1 MAYLLK
7 TPCGPILGTTC
18 DYENVV
24 AFKGIRYATAG
35 RWEYPKL
42 VTDWQGT
49 YDATHYGHCCWQ
61 DRAFEFSQESED
73 SFYHKEFRK
82 GCTFTYSEDCLFLNI
97 WVPLNIRKPKGL
109 PVLVYIHG
117 GAYQGCCGHEYP
129 FDDPVWPTKGVITVT
144 VNYRTGPL
152 GFACIQEAAQES
164 GHTGNYGLYD
174 QMAALQWIQSN
185 ISAFGGNPRKVT
197 IMGQSAGA
205 MSVQH
210 HCLSP
215 LTHGL
220 FARAVMVSGGGAL
233 GNFPVQPVRRRMGF
247 WKKVMERAGCET
259 LEQFRALPVDRLFAA
274 WHIEARPSKGVWAQ
288 CGPCLD
294 GHFLV
299 ENPVRQIKAGHQK
312 NIPYMIGS
320 TSDDMLRVKLHRQA
334 RKYCASQALQGKR
347 SSFAWYF
354 DRKVPGDNSGA
365 WHSIDLWY
373 WMGTMRDCWRPMTEQ
388 DHALSELMVG
398 YLTNFAKYGDP
409 NGGGLPL
416 WEAGRPT
423 TRRVMRLGEKPAHMG
438 TVSTLKLRLSAIVGR
453 FKKIR

>member
-7 TPCGPILGTTC
+7 TPCGTVRGTDC
-18 DYENVV
+18 DHEGVV

-35 RWEYPKL
+35 RWQYPAP
-42 VTDWQGT
+42 VTGWDGI
-49 YDATHYGHCCWQ
+49 YDATQYGNCCWQ
-61 DRAFEFSQESED
+61 DRAFTETQETPD
-73 SFYHKEFRK
+73 NFYFREFRN
-82 GCTFTYSEDCLFLNI
+82 GSTFYYSEDCLFLNI

-117 GAYQGCCGHEYP
+117 GAYQGCCGHENP
-129 FDDPVWPTKGVITVT
+129 FDDPVWPTRGVIAVT

-152 GFACIQEAAQES
+152 GFACIKEAAQEA

-174 QMAALQWIQSN
+174 QMAALQWIQRN
-185 ISAFGGNPRKVT
+185 ISAFGGNPKKVT

-220 FARAVMVSGGGAL
+220 FARAVMVSGGSGIR
-233 GNFPVQPVRRRMGF
+233 NFPVQPVRRRMEF
-247 WKKVMERAGCET
+247 WERVMRRAGCEN
-259 LEQFRALPVDRLFAA
+259 LEQFRALPVGMLFAA
-274 WHIEARPSKGVWAQ
+274 WHEEAKRKKGVWNH

-294 GHFLV
+294 GHFIA
-299 ENPVRQIKAGHQK
+299 EDPIRQIRAGHQK
-312 NIPYMIGS
+312 NISYMIGS
-320 TSDDMLRVKLHRQA
+320 TADDMLRVKLHTLAQ
-334 RKYCASQALQGKR
+334 KYCAAQALQGKR

-354 DRKVPGDNSGA
+354 DRKLPGDKSGA
-365 WHSIDLWY
+365 YHSTDLWY
-373 WMGTMRDCWRPMTEQ
+373 WFGTMRDCWRPFTEQ
-388 DHALSELMVG
+388 DYILSDLMVS

-409 NGGGLPL
+409 NGRGLPL

-423 TRRVMRLGEKPAHMG
+423 TRRVMCLGEKPPRMAR
-438 TVSTLKLRLSAIVGR
+438 VSKVGLRLRAIAGA
-453 FKKIR
+453 FKKV